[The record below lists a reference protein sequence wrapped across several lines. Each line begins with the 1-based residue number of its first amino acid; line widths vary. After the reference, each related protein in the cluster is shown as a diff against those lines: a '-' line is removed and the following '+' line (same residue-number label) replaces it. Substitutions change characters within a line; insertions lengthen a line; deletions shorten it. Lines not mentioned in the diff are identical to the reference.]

1 MRATLLAIA
10 AATVLAGAV
19 PASTASAQGVAI
31 EGPGVGVRVGE
42 PNRYRERRH
51 WREERY
57 HRNRVTIGGEGCRS
71 VTVKERMPNGTT
83 VIRRKSTC

>member
-10 AATVLAGAV
+10 AATALAGAV
-19 PASTASAQGVAI
+19 PASTASAQGVRI

-42 PNRYRERRH
+42 PDRWRERD

-57 HRNRVTIGGEGCRS
+57 RRDRVTVGGEGCRT
-71 VTVKERMPNGTT
+71 VTVRERLPDGTK
-83 VIRRKSTC
+83 VIRKRSSC